1 MHEKHMKLYIGADH
15 NGFDL
20 KRQLID
26 YLKRNGYEVSDEG
39 DLTRDPE
46 NDYPVFAS
54 QVVAAMRAS
63 DDSEPRGILIC
74 GSGQGICIAANRFK
88 GIRASVCDN
97 VEDARSGRND
107 DDTNVLCLPA
117 RVVNLDQAESIVRTW
132 LGTGFAGAPR
142 FKRRIV
148 QLDEL
153 GD

>member
-1 MHEKHMKLYIGADH
+1 MKLYIGADH
-15 NGFDL
+15 NGFEL
-20 KRQLID
+20 KRQLMD
-26 YLKRNGYEVSDEG
+26 YLRHNGYDVSDEG
-39 DLTRDPE
+39 DLTHDPE
-46 NDYPVFAS
+46 DDYPLFAAK
-54 QVVAAMRAS
+54 VVTAMRAS
-63 DDSEPRGILIC
+63 DDHNARGILIC

-117 RVVNLDQAESIVRTW
+117 RIVNLSQAESIVKTW
-132 LGTGFAGAPR
+132 LDTGFAGAAR

-153 GD
+153 EG